1 MARVTT
7 PTTQAR
13 HGPQTPPA
21 SAAAAW
27 PCLAAR
33 IEAFG
38 RQDRVQAGSLIV
50 TVFGDAVLPRGGRL
64 WLGSLIQLL
73 APLGV
78 NERLVRT
85 AVYRLVQDGWLIT
98 QAWGRRTD
106 YMLSTGGHARIVEAA
121 RQIYAA
127 SAPRW
132 DLHWRLLLATGTWS
146 ARERD
151 RLRRSLFWQGYGEL
165 AGSVFIHPSADLAA
179 TFDALHADGLGPRCA
194 DVLALRAE
202 RLPLRGTAPDR
213 ELVRLAWN
221 LEALAQA
228 YAGFEQ
234 RYAPIVAE
242 LERNAPPPALAF
254 AGRTLLIHDWR
265 RLLLRDPQLPQE
277 LLPRDWPGE
286 RARQL
291 TRRAYRR
298 LLAPAERH
306 LDGQLQWADG
316 HVPPAAAWLW
326 QRFEPLDDECSLGTP
341 PLR

>member
-1 MARVTT
+1 M
-7 PTTQAR
+7 
-13 HGPQTPPA
+13 
-21 SAAAAW
+21 
-27 PCLAAR
+27 
-33 IEAFG
+33 
-38 RQDRVQAGSLIV
+38 RQDRVQAGSLII

-85 AVYRLVQDGWLIT
+85 AVYRLVQEGWLVT
-98 QAWGRRTD
+98 QACGRRTD
-106 YMLSTGGHARIVEAA
+106 YLLSPSGQARIAEAA

-127 SAPRW
+127 RAPRW

-165 AGSVFIHPSADLAA
+165 AGNTFIHPSADVAA
-179 TFDALHADGLGPRCA
+179 TFDALHADGLGARRA
-194 DVLALRAE
+194 DLLALRAE
-202 RLPLRGTAPDR
+202 RLPLRGTAADR

-228 YAGFEQ
+228 YIGFEQ
-234 RYAPIVAE
+234 RYASIVAE
-242 LERNAPPPALAF
+242 LERAPASPPLAF
-254 AGRTLLIHDWR
+254 VGRTLLIHDWR

-291 TRRAYRR
+291 TRRAYR
-298 LLAPAERH
+298 LLLQPAEQH
-306 LDGQLQWADG
+306 LDQTLQWADG
-316 HVPPAAAWLW
+316 YVPAAAPWLW

-341 PLR
+341 RPR

>member
-1 MARVTT
+1 MKPPASHVPEATAPSRLSARVTDF
-7 PTTQAR
+7 A
-13 HGPQTPPA
+13 
-21 SAAAAW
+21 
-27 PCLAAR
+27 
-33 IEAFG
+33 

-50 TVFGDAVLPRGGRL
+50 TVFGDAVWPRGGRL

-85 AVYRLVQDGWLIT
+85 AVYRLVQEGWLVT
-98 QAWGRRTD
+98 QACGRRTD
-106 YMLSTGGHARIVEAA
+106 YLLSPHGQARIAEAA

-165 AGSVFIHPSADLAA
+165 SGSVFIHPSADLAA
-179 TFDALHADGLGPRCA
+179 TLDALHADGLGARRA

-221 LEALAQA
+221 LDALAQA
-228 YAGFEQ
+228 YVGFEQ
-234 RYAPIVAE
+234 RYAPLLNE
-242 LERNAPPPALAF
+242 LQQAAPEPALAF

-291 TRRAYRR
+291 TRRVYRL

-306 LDGQLQWADG
+306 LDGRLQWADG
-316 HVPPAAAWLW
+316 HVPSAATWLW

-341 PLR
+341 HPR